1 MKPLFVKS
9 DNTPKKKS
17 TNDIKQTLLILMI
30 LIILLLTI
38 TLFSFYKSSS
48 FIYSEFED
56 MKDIQVLKVKLI
68 PMNNSTITGKIIFTA
83 ISEESL
89 NIKGEIY
96 NLIPGETHGLHII
109 NYIDEDPKQ
118 KVFTH
123 FNPENTLHSCPSNE
137 EKKYHKGDLGNVIAD
152 NKGIARFNFE
162 RKIAIHGIS
171 GRGVVLLKGEDTCDE
186 GLRED
191 KVEDV
196 IGYGIISVGK
206 YEQKGKVNSKQNWML
221 RELNKRK
228 IEERNQIITDKPKAL
243 LKPLVNNITLPLN
256 ETKTPRRLYPSNP
269 RYHKPMSTFKFKS
282 LSPSIDIPSITKTNT
297 TNVDEY
303 INTFKNSLSKLINSN
318 VLLIN

>member
-1 MKPLFVKS
+1 MKPLFVKP

-30 LIILLLTI
+30 LIILLLTV

-68 PMNNSTITGKIIFTA
+68 PMNNSTITGKIIFIA

-109 NYIDEDPKQ
+109 DYIDEDSKQ
-118 KVFTH
+118 KGFTH

-152 NKGIARFNFE
+152 NKGVARFNFE
-162 RKIAIHGIS
+162 RKIALHGIS
-171 GRGVVLLKGEDTCDE
+171 GRGVVILKGEDICDE
-186 GLRED
+186 VLRED

-206 YEQKGKVNSKQNWML
+206 YEQKGKVNTKQNWML
-221 RELNKRK
+221 RELNKRNK
-228 IEERNQIITDKPKAL
+228 IMNDKPKAL
-243 LKPLVNNITLPLN
+243 LKPIVNNTILPLN

-282 LSPSIDIPSITKTNT
+282 LSPSIDNPSNTKTNE

-303 INTFKNSLSKLINSN
+303 VNTFKLSLSKLINSN
-318 VLLIN
+318 

>member
-1 MKPLFVKS
+1 MAEKHNVFISHYGEDEPHLDKLRGRLHAIGCEVR
-9 DNTPKKKS
+9 N
-17 TNDIKQTLLILMI
+17 
-30 LIILLLTI
+30 
-38 TLFSFYKSSS
+38 SS
-48 FIYSEFED
+48 I
-56 MKDIQVLKVKLI
+56 
-68 PMNNSTITGKIIFTA
+68 
-83 ISEESL
+83 
-89 NIKGEIY
+89 
-96 NLIPGETHGLHII
+96 
-109 NYIDEDPKQ
+109 
-118 KVFTH
+118 
-123 FNPENTLHSCPSNE
+123 
-137 EKKYHKGDLGNVIAD
+137 EKKNY
-152 NKGIARFNFE
+152 
-162 RKIAIHGIS
+162 RK
-171 GRGVVLLKGEDTCDE
+171 
-186 GLRED
+186 D

-318 VLLIN
+318 

>member
-96 NLIPGETHGLHII
+96 NL
-109 NYIDEDPKQ
+109 
-118 KVFTH
+118 V
-123 FNPENTLHSCPSNE
+123 
-137 EKKYHKGDLGNVIAD
+137 
-152 NKGIARFNFE
+152 
-162 RKIAIHGIS
+162 
-171 GRGVVLLKGEDTCDE
+171 
-186 GLRED
+186 
-191 KVEDV
+191 
-196 IGYGIISVGK
+196 
-206 YEQKGKVNSKQNWML
+206 
-221 RELNKRK
+221 
-228 IEERNQIITDKPKAL
+228 
-243 LKPLVNNITLPLN
+243 
-256 ETKTPRRLYPSNP
+256 
-269 RYHKPMSTFKFKS
+269 S
-282 LSPSIDIPSITKTNT
+282 LIWS
-297 TNVDEY
+297 
-303 INTFKNSLSKLINSN
+303 
-318 VLLIN
+318 